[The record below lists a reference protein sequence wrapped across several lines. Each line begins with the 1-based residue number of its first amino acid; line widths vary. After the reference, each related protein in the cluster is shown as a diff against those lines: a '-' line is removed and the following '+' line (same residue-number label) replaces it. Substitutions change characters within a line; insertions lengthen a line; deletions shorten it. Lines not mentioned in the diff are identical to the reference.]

1 MTWVA
6 TAIAVSAGANLLGA
20 SMQSSA
26 ASSAA
31 NKQSE
36 AARYAAD
43 LQQKQL
49 DRINQQNAPY
59 RGMGYNALNQIGAL
73 GSGTYQ
79 MYDAE
84 GNPTNMGMG
93 SGFLTQQAPAY
104 KPFTA
109 ADLKTNLAPNY
120 EFMLNQ
126 GLTANKQNANVG
138 GGGTN
143 MSRGATKFAEDYA
156 GNAYQNALAN
166 YMTQQAQG
174 FNQQQTQTGNIFN
187 RLAAIA
193 GIGQAGQSQV
203 NSAGQNITS
212 NIGGANMAGAG
223 YQAAGQ
229 VAGANA
235 YGGAL
240 NNIGNAGMMY
250 GMMNK
255 PGAQYSPQQFQQQ
268 QQSTYGSGNAGFD

>member
-1 MTWVA
+1 MTWVKV
-6 TAIAVSAGANLLGA
+6 AIIGVAGGLLG
-20 SMQSSA
+20 SKMQANA

-31 NKQSE
+31 DKQSE

-43 LQQKQL
+43 LQQKQFNL
-49 DRINQQNAPY
+49 INQQNAPY
-59 RGMGYNALNQIGAL
+59 RGMGYGGLNQLGAL
-73 GSGTYQ
+73 GSGSYQ
-79 MYDAE
+79 MYDAQ
-84 GNPTNMGMG
+84 GNPTDMGMG

-109 ADLKTNLAPNY
+109 EDLKGNLAPNY
-120 EFMLNQ
+120 QFMLQQ
-126 GLTANKQNANVG
+126 GLGANKQSANVG

-156 GNAYQNALAN
+156 SNAYQNALGN

-193 GIGQAGQSQV
+193 GIGQASQSQV
-203 NSAGQNITS
+203 NTAGQNIAS
-212 NIGGANMAGAG
+212 NIGGANMASAG

-235 YGGAL
+235 YASGL
-240 NNIGNAGMMY
+240 NNIGNAGYMY
-250 GMMNK
+250 GMMNR
-255 PGAQYSPQQFQQQ
+255 PGASGSIGPVQNSGGYYDSSQQQF
-268 QQSTYGSGNAGFD
+268 

>member
-20 SMQSSA
+20 SMQSKA

-43 LQQKQL
+43 LQQRQWEL
-49 DRINQQNAPY
+49 INQQNAPY
-59 RGMGYNALNQIGAL
+59 RQMGYGAL
-73 GSGTYQ
+73 DQISG
-79 MYDAE
+79 MM
-84 GNPTNMGMG
+84 P
-93 SGFLTQQAPAY
+93 SLTQQAPAY

-109 ADLKTNLAPNY
+109 EDLKGNLAPNY
-120 EFMLNQ
+120 QFMLQQ
-126 GLTANKQNANVG
+126 GLGANKQSANVG

-156 GNAYQNALAN
+156 SNAYQNALNN
-166 YMTQQAQG
+166 YMTQQQQG
-174 FNQQQTQTGNIFN
+174 FNQQQTSTGNIFN

-193 GIGQAGQSQV
+193 GIGQAAQGQV
-203 NSAGQNITS
+203 NTAGQNIAS
-212 NIGGANMAGAG
+212 NIGSAGMAGAG

-240 NNIGNAGMMY
+240 SNLGNAGMMY
-250 GMMNK
+250 GLMRN
-255 PGAQYSPQQFQQQ
+255 PGAGSNPYATNPYVNNPTAMGID
-268 QQSTYGSGNAGFD
+268 QSGMY